1 MRLKTIFILYFI
13 FSVSPGFSQHCR
25 SVNNTTLLKKNAI
38 YGTLGVEFGEFY
50 GTFLANYDRQLFH
63 LPNSFI
69 HSMWLRV
76 GAGPYVQW
84 TAKGVNYVSTLSA
97 VIGRTSNHL
106 EIGSGVLL
114 TYNINEKRFHPLV
127 HNSHLATN
135 LGYRFQK
142 PGGNYIFRA
151 GIGWPEFI
159 YLSFG
164 ICF

>member
-1 MRLKTIFILYFI
+1 MILKTIFILCFI
-13 FSVSPGFSQHCR
+13 FSVSHGFSQKYK
-25 SVNNTTLLKKNAI
+25 SVNNTTLLNKNVI
-38 YGTLGVEFGEFY
+38 YGTVGVEFGKFY
-50 GTFLANYDRQLFH
+50 GTLSANYERLLFH
-63 LPNSFI
+63 LPNTFI

-76 GAGPYVQW
+76 GAGPYAQW
-84 TAKGVNYVSTLSA
+84 TAKGVNYVSTLTA

-106 EIGSGVLL
+106 EIGSGILL

-127 HNSHLATN
+127 HNSHLAGN

-151 GIGWPEFI
+151 GIGWPEFT

-164 ICF
+164 ICL